1 MAFPGLSRIPDQK
14 KTGLMNSKPLR
25 IVFALLLIAAFFA
38 AVWHRHNDELNCVQL
53 HVRLAEDWK
62 PHVAGVL
69 VRLPDNSLRSLRSR
83 EEDRNVYSML
93 DIVSPATSVV
103 ICTNKDFQPG
113 DVPPEIR
120 CGENWVPPY
129 RKLAVSKLPR
139 KLLTNQSTSEEDLVW
154 WEFVPE
160 PYSRSRRLAAP
171 GVVNWQG
178 DHWLIGVPFLQT
190 LVFSLLLVSGCF
202 LLRSAGLPEPGGLHN
217 YQAVNLRAT
226 PVFSVGMGCVR
237 CILILLTLHQLAE
250 FWPLLW
256 DVRWGGQFLAAWLG
270 LLILLSGILFYI
282 REIRRASSDRRR
294 MLIAGTFLLV
304 SLILKL
310 IWVSRIDSVQTGD
323 YEKYWRYGQAI
334 AANDAGLVG
343 DEHWPTR
350 ILYLQRAWAFTSPIV
365 QLFGSDFSA
374 VEVSCVVLQLLTAL
388 ICGWLIQRMFT
399 LQAACCALPFLIF
412 YPAFWYSPTLAAIN
426 NAGFLSMVALWCLV
440 QLSMTFLGSLYGRM
454 LRVDDYLKWGGLTL
468 LLSGFWA
475 LVDLQ
480 KSFGIFVILTTVISG
495 SYAVLRY
502 LKLPDEQRPQ
512 KFFRTVFLA
521 VAMLYFSWHCSRMI
535 QRVANAD
542 LVRMNGPLPSVS
554 MIQYLSSVD
563 STTNGDGRTLDNWR
577 FAYVPMVP
585 AAQRERLLI
594 RKILHEKVAAGIE
607 LWLCA
612 FRKNAFMTLQT
623 DYKNRT
629 FGGYSKGV
637 EGRWEFTRVP
647 WNSAQNW
654 MLQGFY
660 SFMLLLALKRLLS
673 SNLMP
678 IATSELFPLVFVTG
692 QYLVILFAMEAGP
705 YYSHIL
711 GFPLAWSA
719 GLVMCQKST
728 EARSL
733 QSLGAEL
740 MSLIPG
746 ALTMTIIVAWH
757 LVAGM
762 AVDRSELSF
771 LKLKSG
777 EATQSSVNAVVEE
790 SRVHQALTFPADL
803 KELRAGDAVSTTVVI
818 PAAFARGPELC
829 FFLSVNARARNLYR
843 KNTFWDELPVE
854 YELAAGEKVIR
865 SGRMGDLH
873 PPMLIQVSKS
883 DFALQGDG
891 QSSSGSLPAL
901 KLTLKVLKD
910 LSISKTGIMPALAV
924 EYAFNPL
931 EASGSKASPTGTTPR

>member
-1 MAFPGLSRIPDQK
+1 MH
-14 KTGLMNSKPLR
+14 SKSLR
-25 IVFALLLIAAFFA
+25 IVFVLLMFAAFFT
-38 AVWHRHNDELNCVQL
+38 AVWHRQKDELNYGQV
-53 HVRLAEDWK
+53 HVRTAEHWK
-62 PHVAGVL
+62 PHVVSVL

-93 DIVSPATSVV
+93 DNVSPVTSVV
-103 ICTNKDFQPG
+103 ICTDTGFQPD

-120 CGENWVPPY
+120 CGENWVSPY
-129 RKLAVSKLPR
+129 RELAVTELPR
-139 KLLTNQSTSEEDLVW
+139 KLQTNQSSSGEELVW
-154 WEFVPE
+154 WEFIPE

-171 GVVNWQG
+171 GTVNWQG
-178 DHWLIGVPFLQT
+178 DHWLISVPLLQT
-190 LVFSLLLVSGCF
+190 LVCSLFLVSGFF
-202 LLRSAGLPEPGGLHN
+202 LFRSARLSEPGGSHN
-217 YQAVNLRAT
+217 YRAVNLRAT
-226 PVFSVGMGCVR
+226 PLFSVSSGCVR
-237 CILILLTLHQLAE
+237 CILILLILQQLAW
-250 FWPLLW
+250 FFPLLW
-256 DVRWGGQFLAAWLG
+256 GVRWGWQFLVALLG

-282 REIRRASSDRRR
+282 REILRAGSDRRR

-334 AANDAGLVG
+334 AANDVGLVG
-343 DEHWPTR
+343 DQHWPTR

-374 VEVSCVVLQLLTAL
+374 LEISCVVLQMLTAVL
-388 ICGWLIQRMFT
+388 CGWLIRRMFT
-399 LQAACCALPFLIF
+399 LQAACSALPFLMF

-426 NAGFLSMVALWCLV
+426 NAGFLSMVAIWCLV
-440 QLSMTFLGSLYGRM
+440 QLSMTFLGNLYGRM
-454 LRVDDYLKWGGLTL
+454 LKLSDYFRWGCLTL

-480 KSFGIFVILTTVISG
+480 KSFGVFVILTSVITG

-502 LKLPDEQRPQ
+502 LGMPDEQRPQ

-521 VAMLYFSWHCSRMI
+521 VAMLYFSWYFSRMI

-577 FAYVPMVP
+577 FAYVPMAP
-585 AAQRERLLI
+585 APQRERLLM
-594 RKILHEKVAAGIE
+594 RKIFHEKVAVGIE

-612 FRKNAFMTLQT
+612 LRKNAFMTLQT

-629 FGGYSKGV
+629 FGGYAKGV

-647 WNSAQNW
+647 WNFAQNW

-673 SNLMP
+673 SNQMP
-678 IATSELFPLVFVTG
+678 IATGELFPLVFVIG

-719 GLVMCQKST
+719 GLVMCQKSA
-728 EARSL
+728 EPRSL
-733 QSLGAEL
+733 RSLGAEL
-740 MSLIPG
+740 TSLIPG
-746 ALTMTIIVAWH
+746 AITMAIIVAWH
-757 LVAGM
+757 LIAGM

-771 LKLKSG
+771 LKFKSG
-777 EATQSSVNAVVEE
+777 EAAQSSMKAVVEE
-790 SRVHQALTFPADL
+790 SRVHRALTFPADV
-803 KELRAGDAVSTTVVI
+803 KELRAGDTVSTTVVI

-829 FFLSVNARARNLYR
+829 FFLSLNARARNLYR
-843 KNTFWDELPVE
+843 KNAFWDELPVE
-854 YELAAGEKVIR
+854 YELAAGENVIR
-865 SGRMGDLH
+865 SGRLGDLH
-873 PPMLIQVSKS
+873 PPSLIQLTIA
-883 DFALQGDG
+883 DFSTTIRDG
-891 QSSSGSLPAL
+891 APAGSTTLPEL
-901 KLTLKVLKD
+901 KLTLRVTED
-910 LSISKTGIMPALAV
+910 LQIPSIGVMPTIAV
-924 EYAFNPL
+924 EYAFNPQGNTETQAGGAL
-931 EASGSKASPTGTTPR
+931 ISTQ